1 MKKESYLVPVT
12 EEVKLVTES
21 FMMQSGE
28 GGGGS
33 GFGGGEGA
41 PRWPGIPDFPGLF

>member
-12 EEVKLVTES
+12 EEVKLVTEG

-33 GFGGGEGA
+33 GFGGGDGT
-41 PRWPGIPDFPGLF
+41 PPLSDFPGFFGF